1 MFKSIE
7 KAIGQSLLVL
17 KLNDF
22 QRRLSTEDI
31 NSRFENRPVGL
42 LSYMNL
48 RLDDEYHYKFDR
60 VAIQNPP
67 STEDLLK
74 MTEIETHPHFFGWVV
89 WTEK

>member
-7 KAIGQSLLVL
+7 KAMGKALLGL
-17 KLNDF
+17 TLNDF
-22 QRRLSTEDI
+22 QRRMSTEDI

-74 MTEIETHPHFFGWVV
+74 MTEMYNF
-89 WTEK
+89 